1 MVLAECLAR
10 KIKED
15 TSNMVASDPW
25 KPLKTPEMVD
35 IPEKVCEKWDSP
47 RKDMKTSLLKLVVR
61 NNDIES
67 QKSLYKAQLPCLQE
81 CFRKYTDR
89 EGI

>member
-1 MVLAECLAR
+1 
-10 KIKED
+10 
-15 TSNMVASDPW
+15 
-25 KPLKTPEMVD
+25 MVD
-35 IPEKVCEKWDSP
+35 IPEKVRESWDSP

-67 QKSLYKAQLPCLQE
+67 QKSQLHCLQE
-81 CFRKYTDR
+81 CFRQYTNR

>member
-10 KIKED
+10 EIKED

-35 IPEKVCEKWDSP
+35 IPEKVRENWDSP

-67 QKSLYKAQLPCLQE
+67 QKSLYKGQLHSLQE